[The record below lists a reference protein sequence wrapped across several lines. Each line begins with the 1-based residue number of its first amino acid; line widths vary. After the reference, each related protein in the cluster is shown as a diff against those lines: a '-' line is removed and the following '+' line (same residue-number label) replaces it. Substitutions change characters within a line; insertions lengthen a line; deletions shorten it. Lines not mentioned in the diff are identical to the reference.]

1 MTWLFENP
9 IPIVLIGAF
18 SLAILI
24 GGWLKTGSKSLVV
37 AMVVVV
43 ALTLAL
49 VLVEHLIVTD
59 REQVDLT
66 LREIAALVE
75 RNDID
80 AALKHVHSGGQRIRD
95 AASGELRNYT
105 FAKVSITST
114 PEIKLLP
121 ARNPTQAVAEFN
133 IVAVVSESTG
143 TFTGVRAARFV
154 SVTFRKED
162 GQWRVWE
169 YNHDEPTAGMRIRP

>member
-9 IPIVLIGAF
+9 VPTVLMGAF

-24 GGWLKTGSKSLVV
+24 GGWLKTGWRSLIV
-37 AMVVVV
+37 AMVGVV
-43 ALTLAL
+43 ALTVGL
-49 VLVEHLIVTD
+49 VVLEHFVVTD

-80 AALKHVHSGGQRIRD
+80 GALKHVHSSGQRIRD
-95 AASGELRNYT
+95 AASGELRGYK

-114 PEIKLLP
+114 PEIKLRP
-121 ARNPTQAVAEFN
+121 ARNPTEAVAEFN
-133 IVAVVSESTG
+133 VVVVVSESTG
-143 TFTGVRAARFV
+143 TFTDIRAPRFV
-154 SVTFRKED
+154 SVTFLKED
-162 GQWRVWE
+162 GQWRVSD
-169 YNHDEPTAGMRIRP
+169 YKHDEPMTGMRLRN